1 MTEMK
6 YDMLKAL
13 DALRHIDRLRNE
25 LFITRV
31 AVALLGIGLILELV
45 VIIWGN

>member
-6 YDMLKAL
+6 YDMMKAL

-31 AVALLGIGLILELV
+31 AVALLVFGFILELA

>member
-1 MTEMK
+1 MTETK
-6 YDMLKAL
+6 HDMMKAL

-31 AVALLGIGLILELV
+31 AAALLGFGLIIGLV